1 MSINIIDNFS
11 VNVAK
16 PLDAKITAS
25 GSVARWAIPYR
36 YDGLKVYDLSDRKT
50 YVWNISSAT
59 WSIDHQ
65 IIIGD
70 GYVPKYQPSLDGFT
84 NSVLFSTASNIGINT
99 TVPKSVLQIND
110 PSGFA
115 QPISLG
121 FYGLDSRISYNW
133 CNDGDQV
140 YVQSKGSSILV
151 FSDDHFT
158 IKVRESNSATNS
170 SSFTSP
176 FSLSKRRLDIMTDV
190 IGATGGTIS
199 MTGTNSVTLT
209 TGSTGTINFVAT
221 GLSSSFNFITA
232 NLQRTLFGTYFHP
245 SSPYGTFSITTNT
258 SGYPSH
264 IYMRSSD
271 YLDRGTDFTLSAG
284 NGTAFKFLYGEG
296 GRFNISAGHG
306 LGSGFGGS
314 VSIVGGNGGIDGAPG
329 DIYLI
334 PGSNLDPL
342 NGNVYLG
349 INRVKV
355 SDNDVFAWVHNKGTN
370 GIGDSGNNVAP
381 WGYPS
386 LASGQFTLI
395 SGDVTS
401 LVNCSSFTPR
411 PCAWHRTG
419 NIVTVSGQVSF
430 SVTTANVDTSFKLK
444 IPISSSFGVDS
455 GGGDGNNWQL
465 SGVGKIVSKYGSSGD
480 VVTIQA
486 YSTGMA
492 DFKFKPSSTGAQ
504 NMTYHYTYILGS
516 WPNTSGG
523 GGGGLGG

>member
-65 IIIGD
+65 IVIGD
-70 GYVPKYQPSLDGFT
+70 GYVPKYQTSIGGLT
-84 NSVLFSTASNIGINT
+84 NSVIYSTGSNVGINT

-115 QPISLG
+115 QPINLG
-121 FYGLDSRISYNW
+121 FFGTEARISSNW
-133 CNDGDQV
+133 YFSGTDQYHIV
-140 YVQSKGSSILV
+140 NRGSSILA

-158 IKVRESNSATNS
+158 IKVREANHLATS
-170 SSFTSP
+170 YSSP
-176 FSLSKRRLDIMTDV
+176 FSLSRTRIDMIADI

-221 GLSSSFNFITA
+221 GLSSSFNFITG
-232 NLQRTLFGTYFHP
+232 NLQRTLFGTYLPP
-245 SSPYGTFSITTNT
+245 SGYGTFSITTNVG
-258 SGYPSH
+258 GYPSH
-264 IYMRSSD
+264 IYMKSSD
-271 YLDRGTDFTLSAG
+271 YLDRGADFTLSAG
-284 NGTAFKFLYGEG
+284 NGTAFKILYGEG
-296 GRFNISAGHG
+296 GRFNINAGHG
-306 LGSGFGGS
+306 LGFGFGGS
-314 VSIVGGNGGIDGAPG
+314 VSIVGGNAGFSGVAG
-329 DIYLI
+329 DIYII
-334 PGSNLDPL
+334 PGSTPDPT
-342 NGNVYLG
+342 NGNIYLG

-355 SDNDVFAWVHNKGTN
+355 TDNDVYAYVHNKGTN
-370 GIGDSGNNVAP
+370 GIGDSGNDVAP

-386 LASGQFTLI
+386 LASGQFTLVA
-395 SGDVTS
+395 GDATS
-401 LVNCSSFTPR
+401 LVNCSSFTPK

-430 SVTTANVDTSFKLK
+430 TVTTDNIDTSFKLK
-444 IPISSSFGVDS
+444 IPIKSVFGVDL
-455 GGGDGNNWQL
+455 GGGNGNNWQL
-465 SGVGKIVSKYGSSGD
+465 NGVGKIVSKYGTAGD
-480 VVTIQA
+480 VVTVQA
-486 YSTGMA
+486 YGTSTA

-504 NMTYHYTYILGS
+504 TMTYHYTYIVGTYNDS
-516 WPNTSGG
+516 G
-523 GGGGLGG
+523 GGGGLGLL